1 MTLLTVI
8 DSDDL
13 PPAILTPWTLLPTPT
28 KLPLGWYEEGLQRIQ
43 ELFSGDI
50 PSWWFAGQVET
61 SHFADWNSLPWWN
74 CTFDQEHPILRLL
87 SDEFLLGDT
96 CDTVLPM
103 PISRSTRST
112 HGIPRVNANINL
124 CHNNASNKYR
134 KLPHNPYD
142 TAGPTQKGFLAQCK
156 YVFSS
161 PSFNHDKQRLQGSR
175 CAGIYCADM
184 ATNYGVALETMY
196 ELNPVSNGDC
206 SGFWPEYTYCIEAS

>member
-87 SDEFLLGDT
+87 SDEFLLGKDSLEP
-96 CDTVLPM
+96 DYVDLLNAAPN
-103 PISRSTRST
+103 ST
-112 HGIPRVNANINL
+112 ND
-124 CHNNASNKYR
+124 C
-134 KLPHNPYD
+134 
-142 TAGPTQKGFLAQCK
+142 
-156 YVFSS
+156 
-161 PSFNHDKQRLQGSR
+161 
-175 CAGIYCADM
+175 
-184 ATNYGVALETMY
+184 Y
-196 ELNPVSNGDC
+196 E
-206 SGFWPEYTYCIEAS
+206 